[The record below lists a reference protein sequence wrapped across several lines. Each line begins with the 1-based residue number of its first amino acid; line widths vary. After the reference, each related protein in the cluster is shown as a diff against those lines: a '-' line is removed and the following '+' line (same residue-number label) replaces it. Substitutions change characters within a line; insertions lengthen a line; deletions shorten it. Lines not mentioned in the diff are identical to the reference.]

1 MVEANSATA
10 LVVALAKLARGD
22 YLDLTDCDQTDI
34 GAVHAALGAW
44 IEARR
49 THIFNMKTRR
59 GRAGRSAPATRPPRN
74 PEPCPGDPATACCII
89 GAVALDESLSALP
102 GSSGG
107 SVSRSRPKATIF

>member
-1 MVEANSATA
+1 MVEGNSAAA
-10 LVVALAKLARGD
+10 LVVALAKLERDG

-59 GRAGRSAPATRPPRN
+59 GRAGRSAPVTP
-74 PEPCPGDPATACCII
+74 PAT
-89 GAVALDESLSALP
+89 LP
-102 GSSGG
+102 
-107 SVSRSRPKATIF
+107 